1 MPLDQ
6 GDQMTAAV
14 ATDEQ
19 ITLRKTEAGP
29 GGPGVDEVSLP
40 FGRLLGMSA
49 RLSWDTPFSATF
61 LPARMGQTGP
71 ERWRWGLYPTRAR
84 NSRNAQPGD
93 HRGTAGG
100 EPHRANR
107 KKRP

>member
-29 GGPGVDEVSLP
+29 GGPGVDEVSLR

-49 RLSWDTPFSATF
+49 RLSWDA
-61 LPARMGQTGP
+61 LA
-71 ERWRWGLYPTRAR
+71 A
-84 NSRNAQPGD
+84 D
-93 HRGTAGG
+93 
-100 EPHRANR
+100 
-107 KKRP
+107 